1 MAVDLLEPTA
11 PQALAPRAQPAASK
25 AKPAARGFAG
35 FTLPQLFLGVLLI
48 AFALWAM
55 WATREL
61 QALHAARNKI
71 VTVRLSSLVSDFV
84 GAAARSGEPEDM
96 LAKRTRAYMG
106 ELQKALKARSDAGD
120 IVLVGEA
127 VVSSS
132 VEDITPQVAAQVA
145 KVVPLPVARAP
156 GTSPLPTQLPMA
168 VPPSPGELPAPLP
181 AQPAM
186 APPVSPQ
193 GVQPAQV
200 APADPA
206 AGMAYPFGSGQ

>member
-1 MAVDLLEPTA
+1 MAADTLDPIAAEA
-11 PQALAPRAQPAASK
+11 PAPRPRPLG
-25 AKPAARGFAG
+25 AKPAPRRFAG
-35 FTLPQLFLGVLLI
+35 FTLPQLFLGTLLM

-61 QALHAARNKI
+61 QTLQAGRNKI

-84 GAAARSGEPEDM
+84 GAAARSGEPEEM
-96 LAKRTRAYMG
+96 LSKRTRAYMG

-145 KVVPLPVARAP
+145 KVVPLPVPRAP
-156 GTSPLPTQLPMA
+156 GTAPLPAQLPAAM
-168 VPPSPGELPAPLP
+168 PGVPAPLP
-181 AQPAM
+181 AQSAMPAPVPPQ
-186 APPVSPQ
+186 APPSS
-193 GVQPAQV
+193 
-200 APADPA
+200 PADPR
-206 AGMAYPFGSGQ
+206 AGMAYPFGPGQ